1 MKKNEFGRSMVEM
14 LGVLAIIGVLSVGGI
29 TGYRTAMDRYKAN
42 KLINEIQIG
51 LIEMS
56 AQYKATG
63 SYNTPSGWLKDFGRP
78 GQYHPQCGLDMKN
91 PCFYI
96 SDIEEGIC
104 QALPISKDMFDN
116 MGFSIGSAVDTSCF
130 SDEALIS
137 WLSDGDSCK
146 EGKGILIFIINPD
159 LFQGEDDYVY

>member
-29 TGYRTAMDRYKAN
+29 TGYRNAMDRYKAN

-63 SYNTPSGWLKDFGRP
+63 SYDTPSGWLKDFGRVEENYP
-78 GQYHPQCGLDMKN
+78 YCGLDMKY

-96 SDIEEGIC
+96 PDIEEGIC
-104 QALPISKDMFDN
+104 QALPLDRSMFTD
-116 MGFSIGSAVDTSCF
+116 IGSAPNDFDF
-130 SDEALIS
+130 STYD
-137 WLSDGDSCK
+137 DSRLFQGEKCQ
-146 EGKGILIFIINPD
+146 EGKGMLIFYINPD
-159 LFQGEDDYVY
+159 LFQGEYDVVY

>member
-1 MKKNEFGRSMVEM
+1 MKKNETGRSMVEM

-42 KLINEIQIG
+42 KLINDIQTG

-63 SYNTPSGWLKDFGRP
+63 SYDYALKTD
-78 GQYHPQCGLDMKN
+78 YTINEIHPQCALDMEY

-96 SDIEEGIC
+96 QNVEEGVC
-104 QALPISKDMFDN
+104 QALPLDRSMFDSIYSAPNDFDFNN
-116 MGFSIGSAVDTSCF
+116 MN
-130 SDEALIS
+130 IS
-137 WLSDGDSCK
+137 QLFQGEKCQ
-146 EGKGILIFIINPD
+146 EGKGMLIFYINPD
-159 LFQGEDDYVY
+159 LFQGNLSI

>member
-1 MKKNEFGRSMVEM
+1 MKKNETGRSMVEM

-42 KLINEIQIG
+42 KLINDIQTG

-63 SYNTPSGWLKDFGRP
+63 SYDYALKTD
-78 GQYHPQCGLDMKN
+78 YVIDEIHPQCALDMEY
-91 PCFYI
+91 PCFFI
-96 SDIEEGIC
+96 RNVDEGVC
-104 QALPISKDMFDN
+104 QALPLDRSMFTD
-116 MGFSIGSAVDTSCF
+116 IGSAPNDFDF
-130 SDEALIS
+130 STDEPRLFR
-137 WLSDGDSCK
+137 GEKCQ
-146 EGKGILIFIINPD
+146 EGKGMLIFYINPD

>member
-42 KLINEIQIG
+42 KLINDIQIG

-63 SYNTPSGWLKDFGRP
+63 SYNIPLNLD
-78 GQYHPQCGLDMKN
+78 YVIEEIHPQCALDMEY
-91 PCFYI
+91 PCFFI
-96 SDIEEGIC
+96 QNVEEGVC
-104 QALPISKDMFDN
+104 QALPLDRSMFD
-116 MGFSIGSAVDTSCF
+116 SIYSAPNDF
-130 SDEALIS
+130 NFNHMDIS
-137 WLSDGDSCK
+137 ILFRGDKCQ
-146 EGKGILIFIINPD
+146 EGKGMLIFKINPE
-159 LFQGEDDYVY
+159 LFQGDLSV

>member
-1 MKKNEFGRSMVEM
+1 MKKNETGRSMVEM

-78 GQYHPQCGLDMKN
+78 GQLHPQCGLDMKH

-96 SDIEEGIC
+96 RNVDEGVC
-104 QALPISKDMFDN
+104 QALPLDRSMFDV
-116 MGFSIGSAVDTSCF
+116 IYSAPNDF
-130 SDEALIS
+130 EFNHMNIS
-137 WLSDGDSCK
+137 HLFQGEKCQ
-146 EGKGILIFIINPD
+146 EGKGMLIFHINPD
-159 LFQGEDDYVY
+159 LFQGKYGNY